1 MSDFEPIELPI
12 APDTPEAFGFAPCE
26 GGVCAA
32 AGVSAAGLHAGFRR
46 DPNRRDMALV
56 VADQTCVA
64 AGTFTTN
71 RFCAAPVIVSRE
83 HVADGRA
90 RAVILN
96 SGNANAATGE
106 PGLAIARRTAD
117 LVAATL
123 GCKPAD
129 VLVAST
135 GVIGQELSFGPF
147 ETGVPTA
154 AEALA
159 ATPEAAH
166 DAACAVMTTDTV
178 AKEASFV
185 GKLPAADGSAYEVHV
200 GGFVK
205 GSGMIQ
211 PNMATMLCVMS
222 TDAPLTSEA
231 AHEALLAAVKQ
242 TFNKVTVDSD
252 TSTNDTAILLATG
265 KAAPAGESVGVGSAA
280 FPAIAAAIKA
290 VCGELARKIAADGE
304 GSTKLVTVNVLG
316 AANDADADAVA
327 RAIAN
332 SPLVKTAIFG
342 HDANWGRVA
351 AAAGKCGVPFD
362 QRAVDIDFMGVPVC
376 RAGLTVP
383 MDEDDML
390 RRFEAPEI
398 GITVDLHSGDAHT
411 RVWTCDLTH
420 DYVTI
425 NGDYRT

>member
-1 MSDFEPIELPI
+1 M
-12 APDTPEAFGFAPCE
+12 
-26 GGVCAA
+26 
-32 AGVSAAGLHAGFRR
+32 
-46 DPNRRDMALV
+46 
-56 VADQTCVA
+56 
-64 AGTFTTN
+64 
-71 RFCAAPVIVSRE
+71 
-83 HVADGRA
+83 ADGRA

-106 PGLAIARRTAD
+106 PGLATARRTAD

-147 ETGVPTA
+147 ETGVPAA

-166 DAACAVMTTDTV
+166 DVACAVMTTDTV

-265 KAAPAGESVGVGSAA
+265 KAAPTGESVGVGSAA

-290 VCGELARKIAADGE
+290 V
-304 GSTKLVTVNVLG
+304 
-316 AANDADADAVA
+316 ANDADADAVA

>member
-1 MSDFEPIELPI
+1 MGYKEVAGGIC
-12 APDTPEAFGFAPCE
+12 APKGFAAA
-26 GGVCAA
+26 GVCCGIRAGHTEKYDLALIKADVRCAA
-32 AGVSAAGLHAGFRR
+32 AGVY
-46 DPNRRDMALV
+46 
-56 VADQTCVA
+56 
-64 AGTFTTN
+64 TTN
-71 RFCAAPVIVSRE
+71 KVCGAPIKVDRA
-83 HVADGRA
+83 HLKDGYA
-90 RAVILN
+90 QAILVN
-96 SGNANAATGE
+96 SGNANTCAANGVA
-106 PGLAIARRTAD
+106 LAEECCELVGKALD
-117 LVAATL
+117 L
-123 GCKPAD
+123 PAED
-129 VLVAST
+129 VLPAST
-135 GVIGQELSFGPF
+135 GVIGQELDFSPF

-178 AKEASFV
+178 PKEASFV
-185 GKLPAADGSAYEVHV
+185 GALPAADGSAYEVHV

-280 FPAIAAAIKA
+280 FPALAAAIKA

-398 GITVDLHSGDAHT
+398 DITVDLHSGDAHT